1 MIKSSL
7 FEVDKLITTIVVVV
21 VLWYENY
28 HNRSAIKGNMN
39 QLLLA
44 VAIFVCVCV

>member
-7 FEVDKLITTIVVVV
+7 FEVDKLITTIVVV